1 MIMVPRQFSS
11 LLMTMLPFSLLSIT
25 HPFSSFRF
33 CVINHVSAPKLL
45 SLISVTCP
53 LNTRKAHT
61 VNFVIICGIL
71 WHPVCT
77 HFSVIQLI
85 LDNSVHYPVNVC
97 SLQCQQLNMSV
108 HHTSSV
114 VDMLGA
120 QVCPATLQSHVLY
133 LPVFVV
139 LHILQTPSQLTV
151 DFNWC
156 NTHHTQKS
164 KHISYFKVCHVSNRP
179 SIFNLTY
186 LNGIHS

>member
-1 MIMVPRQFSS
+1 M
-11 LLMTMLPFSLLSIT
+11 SIEYKKGPYSELC
-25 HPFSSFRF
+25 H
-33 CVINHVSAPKLL
+33 H
-45 SLISVTCP
+45 
-53 LNTRKAHT
+53 
-61 VNFVIICGIL
+61 L
-71 WHPVCT
+71 WHSLAP
-77 HFSVIQLI
+77 
-85 LDNSVHYPVNVC
+85 SVHTLLCNPVDPGQFCALPSQCLV
-97 SLQCQQLNMSV
+97 LWQCQQLNISV
-108 HHTSSV
+108 YHTSSL

-120 QVCPATLQSHVLY
+120 QVCPATLQSHILY